1 MIVIKYG
8 GSILNPDGKYDEQAI
23 DSLAGLLAHH
33 PKEIFCLIIGG
44 GKICRRIQE
53 SALDLLTGVIPED
66 QKLTA
71 SDEVG
76 IAVTKI
82 NARYLLSRLQPRF
95 GEDVCPEPV
104 TDPHAKPPV
113 GYRIYLATGAKPG
126 HSTDYDMMALAESF
140 DADRAIKISDFPVV
154 LDVPALKFDKE
165 KVSEYKPLPR
175 MTWSKMRELV
185 GDRWVAG
192 GNYPLDPAACRLG
205 KGRAFKGFTLLIG
218 QYSELDKMV
227 SGKDFKGTVV
237 HGR

>member
-23 DSLAGLLAHH
+23 DHLAGLLARH

-44 GKICRRIQE
+44 GKICRRLQE
-53 SALDLLTGVIPED
+53 ASMDILTGVIPED

-82 NARYLLSRLQPRF
+82 NARYLLSRLKPRF
-95 GEDVCPEPV
+95 GDDVCPEPLI
-104 TDPHAKPPV
+104 DPHARPPT

-126 HSTDYDMMALAESF
+126 HSTDYDMMVLAESF
-140 DADRAIKISDFPVV
+140 DADKAIKLSDFPVV

-165 KVSEYKPLPR
+165 KVQEYQPLPE
-175 MTWSKMRELV
+175 MSWGKMRELV
-185 GDRWVAG
+185 GDKWVAG
-192 GNYPLDPAACRLG
+192 GNYPLDPAACQVG
-205 KGRAFKGFTLLIG
+205 KSRAYKGFSLLIG

-227 SGKDFKGTVV
+227 AGKPFKGTVV